1 MSDAGNENVSE
12 ISCPMGAEKINASA
26 RKFRYC
32 GEILDPAL
40 RMVMENKNS
49 RIAADYFF

>member
-1 MSDAGNENVSE
+1 MSDVGNENVSE
-12 ISCPMGAEKINASA
+12 ISCPMCTEKTNASA
-26 RKFRYC
+26 RKCRYC